1 MRQKQFEEF
10 VRNVE
15 PADRRCAA
23 AWRTAIGLQAA
34 DGLKTSKYLF
44 ELAKRNIEGE
54 ITINEVWELLDK
66 YYRNKTRLPKDFFMT
81 KEADRVAANIKN
93 VLSDNSF
100 IFSGKCL
107 ALTHKRIFN
116 GVSENAGE
124 FRETMLEKKEWLLNG
139 DTLKFINGKDIR
151 EAIENEIQNE
161 IYFDY
166 KTLSDVKKLRHISV
180 LTSNLWLIHPFNI
193 GNTRTI
199 AVFMMQYLRSIGFDV
214 NTDVFAEKSWYF
226 RNALVRA
233 NYKNL
238 QIGVDYDFK
247 YLERFFD
254 NLVFD
259 GNNRLRINHLMIV
272 KKEETS

>member
-23 AWRTAIGLQAA
+23 AWRTAIGLQAT

-54 ITINEVWELLDK
+54 ITINDVLELLDK
-66 YYRNKTRLPKDFFMT
+66 YYRNKTRLPKDSFVT
-81 KEADRVAANIKN
+81 KYADRVAANIKS

-100 IFSGKCL
+100 IFNEEGL

-116 GVSENAGE
+116 GVSEHAGE
-124 FRETMLEKKEWLLNG
+124 FRETKLEKKEWLLNG
-139 DTLKFINGKDIR
+139 DTLKFIYGKDIH
-151 EAIENEIQNE
+151 EAVEIEIQNE

-180 LTSNLWLIHPFNI
+180 LTSNLWLIHPFKN
-193 GNTRTI
+193 GNTCTI
-199 AVFMMQYLRSIGFDV
+199 AVFMIQYLRSMGYEV
-214 NTDVFAEKSWYF
+214 NNDVFAEKSWYF

-233 NYKNL
+233 NYKN
-238 QIGVDYDFK
+238 QDIGVDYDFRF
-247 YLERFFD
+247 LERFFK
-254 NLVFD
+254 NLIFN
-259 GNNRLRINHLMIV
+259 GNNRLRINHLVVWKNKM
-272 KKEETS
+272 

>member
-23 AWRTAIGLQAA
+23 AWRTAIGLQAT

-54 ITINEVWELLDK
+54 ITINDVLELLDK
-66 YYRNKTRLPKDFFMT
+66 YYRNKTRLPKDSFVT
-81 KEADRVAANIKN
+81 KYADRVAANIKS

-100 IFSGKCL
+100 IFSEEGL

-116 GVSENAGE
+116 GVSEHFGE
-124 FRETMLEKKEWLLNG
+124 FRETKLEKKEWLLNG
-139 DTLKFINGKDIR
+139 DTLKFIYGKDIR
-151 EAIENEIQNE
+151 EAVETEIQNE

-180 LTSNLWLIHPFNI
+180 LTSNLWLIHPFNN
-193 GNTRTI
+193 GNTCTI
-199 AVFMMQYLRSIGFDV
+199 AVFMIQYLRSMGFDV

-238 QIGVDYDFK
+238 DIGVDYDFK

-254 NLVFD
+254 NLVFG
-259 GNNRLRINHLMIV
+259 GNNRLRINHLVI
-272 KKEETS
+272 